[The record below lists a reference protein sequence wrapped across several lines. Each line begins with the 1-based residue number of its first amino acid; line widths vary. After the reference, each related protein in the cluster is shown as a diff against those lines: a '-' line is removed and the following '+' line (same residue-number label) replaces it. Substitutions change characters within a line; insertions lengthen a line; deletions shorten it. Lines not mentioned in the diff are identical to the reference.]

1 MKIHDLFEGKPSKGP
16 VPDDLKNKSQG
27 MIAMRDI
34 GGYDRFYHMNRLSMA
49 LAMADGA
56 NKKAIQGIDP
66 ASFVEKFNVAF
77 PYTDIEDLMMYQAMA
92 TIPTDGHELA
102 KRSKSKESPDTNTTS
117 PVSNWNKK
125 AKKS

>member
-1 MKIHDLFEGKPSKGP
+1 MKIQDLFEAKTRGEPP
-16 VPDDLKNKSQG
+16 EDLVHKSQG

-49 LAMADGA
+49 LAMADGK
-56 NKKAIQGIDP
+56 NKKGIDGIDP

-92 TIPTDGHELA
+92 TVPTDGHELA
-102 KRSKSKESPDTNTTS
+102 KRSKSKEAPDTNVQS
-117 PVSNWNKK
+117 PVSNWNK
-125 AKKS
+125 AKKD

>member
-1 MKIHDLFEGKPSKGP
+1 MKIQDLFEAKTKGAP
-16 VPDDLKNKSQG
+16 PEDLVNKSQG

-56 NKKAIQGIDP
+56 NKKAVQGVDP

-92 TIPTDGHELA
+92 TVPTDGHELA
-102 KRSKSKESPDTNTTS
+102 KRSKSKESPDTNIQS
-117 PVSNWNKK
+117 PVSNWNKS
-125 AKKS
+125 KKS

>member
-1 MKIHDLFEGKPSKGP
+1 MKIHDLFEAKTRGNPP
-16 VPDDLKNKSQG
+16 EDLVHKSQG

-49 LAMADGA
+49 LAMADGK
-56 NKKAIQGIDP
+56 NKKGIDGVDP

-92 TIPTDGHELA
+92 TVPTDGHELA
-102 KRSKSKESPDTNTTS
+102 KRSKSKEAPDTNVQS
-117 PVSNWNKK
+117 PVSNWNK
-125 AKKS
+125 AKKD